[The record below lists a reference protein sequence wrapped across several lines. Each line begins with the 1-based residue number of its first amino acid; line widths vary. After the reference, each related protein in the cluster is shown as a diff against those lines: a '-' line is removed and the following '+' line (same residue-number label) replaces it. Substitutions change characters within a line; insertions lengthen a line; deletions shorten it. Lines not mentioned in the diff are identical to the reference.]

1 MRFTTGQVCYLFP
14 ACRKY
19 LKGHGAIMVA
29 TKRKAATVVQTGK
42 GKTGKAATVVQTGK
56 GKAATVVQTGGLN
69 AFGSRIGTMGDR
81 LDQAFLTH
89 PGKTWFMSPTTA
101 GKENALTGFGS
112 FTGFLETWYNHVN
125 KLLRGGIL
133 EHGDNG
139 RGFRYNPR
147 TASKRLA
154 GGKYG
159 R

>member
-29 TKRKAATVVQTGK
+29 TKR
-42 GKTGKAATVVQTGK
+42 KAATVVQTGK

-101 GKENALTGFGS
+101 GKENALTGLGS